1 MAKVNPSF
9 SINTFNVSSIKSPVK
24 RPRLAVWILKRKTR
38 SMCGC
43 LQETYFRY
51 IDIKRLK
58 VRMERNES
66 KNERKNG
73 NDVSY

>member
-38 SMCGC
+38 SVCGC

-58 VRMERNES
+58 VRMERSES
-66 KNERKNG
+66 KSERKNG
-73 NDVSY
+73 KDVSY

>member
-1 MAKVNPSF
+1 
-9 SINTFNVSSIKSPVK
+9 
-24 RPRLAVWILKRKTR
+24 
-38 SMCGC
+38 MCGC

-66 KNERKNG
+66 KNERNNG
-73 NDVSY
+73 KDVSY

>member
-73 NDVSY
+73 KDVSY